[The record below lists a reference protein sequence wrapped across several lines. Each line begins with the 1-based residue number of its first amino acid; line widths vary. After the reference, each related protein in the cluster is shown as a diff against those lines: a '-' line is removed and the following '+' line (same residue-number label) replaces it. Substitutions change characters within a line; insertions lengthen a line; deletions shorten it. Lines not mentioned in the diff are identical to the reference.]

1 MKRTITGVAAA
12 LLGVGML
19 VSSCGGGKIKT
30 ASFTEDRDSI
40 SYAIGILNGSQYKN
54 FLEQDSTINLDE
66 FLKGLADGAYNKGS
80 KSASYTQGYSIGE
93 NFRKGTEQDT
103 TITLDNLVAGF
114 ADALRDKGLMT
125 EDQAMEFMNSFQ
137 MKMQQ
142 KAAEEQQAKTAA
154 QVEAQDK
161 ILAELAADAEVQ
173 KTESGL
179 MYKVTKLGTGVKPS
193 ATDTV
198 TVHYK
203 GTDVMGEVFDS
214 SYDRNEPTSFPL
226 DRVIAGW
233 TEGFQLMPE
242 GSTFT
247 LWIPGNLAYG
257 ELGTPTNGPAG
268 LLKFEC
274 ELIKVSPATK

>member
-1 MKRTITGVAAA
+1 MKRTFTSIAAA
-12 LLGVGML
+12 LMGVGML

-30 ASFTEDRDSI
+30 ASFTEDNDSV
-40 SYAIGILNGSQYKN
+40 SYAIGILNGSQYKGY
-54 FLEQDSTINLDE
+54 LEQDSTINIDE
-66 FLKGLADGAYNKGS
+66 FLKGLADGAYNKGG
-80 KSASYTQGYSIGE
+80 KSSSYTQGYSIGE
-93 NFRKGTEQDT
+93 NFRKGTEQDS
-103 TITLDNLVAGF
+103 TIALDNLVSGF
-114 ADALRDKGLMT
+114 ADALQGKGLIT
-125 EDQAMEFMNSFQ
+125 EDEAMTLMNAFQ

-142 KAAEEQQAKTAA
+142 KAMEEQQAKVAK

-161 ILAELAADAEVQ
+161 IFADLAADTEVQ

-179 MYKVTKLGTGVKPS
+179 MYKITKLGTGVKPG

-214 SYDRNEPTSFPL
+214 SYDRNEPTTFPL
-226 DRVIAGW
+226 DRVIPGW

-247 LWIPGNLAYG
+247 LWIPGSLAYG
-257 ELGTPTNGPAG
+257 ELGAPASGPTG

-274 ELIKVSPATK
+274 ELIKVAKAK

>member
-1 MKRTITGVAAA
+1 MKRTFTGIATA
-12 LLGVGML
+12 LLGASML
-19 VSSCGGGKIKT
+19 LTSCGGKIKT
-30 ASFTEDRDSI
+30 ASFTEDNDSI
-40 SYAIGILNGSQYKN
+40 SYAIGVLNGTQYKSY
-54 FLEQDSTINLDE
+54 LEQDSTIKLDD
-66 FLKGLADGAYNKGS
+66 LIQGIADGAYEKGG
-80 KSASYTQGYSIGE
+80 KTPSYIQGYTIGQ
-93 NFRKGTEQDT
+93 NFRKGTEQDST
-103 TITLDNLVAGF
+103 VTLDNLVAGF
-114 ADALRDKGLMT
+114 ADVLKDKGLMT
-125 EDQAMEFMNSFQ
+125 EGEAMDLMNSFQ
-137 MKMQQ
+137 AKMQQ
-142 KAAEEQQAKTAA
+142 KAEAEHQAKIAA
-154 QVEAQDK
+154 QEEAQDK
-161 ILAELAADAEVQ
+161 ILAELEADAEVK

-179 MYKVTKLGTGVKPS
+179 MYKITKLGSGVKPN

-257 ELGTPTNGPAG
+257 ELGAPTNGPAG

-274 ELIKVSPATK
+274 ELIKVSRAK

>member
-1 MKRTITGVAAA
+1 MKRTFTGVAAT
-12 LLGVGML
+12 LMGVGLL
-19 VSSCGGGKIKT
+19 VSSCGGGKIKS
-30 ASFTEDRDSI
+30 ASFTQDNDSV
-40 SYAIGILNGSQYKN
+40 SYAIGILNGAQYKGY
-54 FLEQDSTINLDE
+54 LEQDSTINMEE
-66 FLKGLADGAYNKGS
+66 FLQGLADGAYDKGG
-80 KSASYTQGYSIGE
+80 KSSSYNQGYGIGE
-93 NFRKGTEQDT
+93 NFRRGTQEDST
-103 TITLDNLVAGF
+103 VNIDNLVAGF
-114 ADALRDKGLMT
+114 ADMLRDKGLMT
-125 EDQAMEFMNSFQ
+125 EDEAMAFMNSYQ
-137 MKMQQ
+137 AKMQQ
-142 KAAEEQQAKTAA
+142 KAMEEQKAKEAK
-154 QVEAQDK
+154 QIEAQDK
-161 ILAELAADAEVQ
+161 ILAELAADSEVM

-179 MYKVTKLGTGVKPS
+179 MYKVTKLGTGVKPN

-274 ELIKVSPATK
+274 ELIKVSPAK